1 MRGFLSNNFIV
12 WLAIGGAIIAL
23 PETALSFDPD
33 PVAKVIEPGDREI
46 ELAVQDLASDQYLV
60 RERASRLLGGSGTR
74 AVKALAAGIDSEH
87 LEVACRAVA
96 ILQGLYL
103 NTDDVTSSS
112 AEDLLEKF
120 SESPNRPVARRALSA
135 LGSQEAVR
143 QERAKKRIE
152 ELGGEVSFDGPQTA
166 MFRINNFQ
174 NGVAPVD
181 NVIIEP
187 DWKGGDAGL
196 LLIRRLGD
204 VRTLYLVNDPPVSA
218 EAVKRLE
225 ESMPGLKRQNRGG
238 KLGMAGQTHKLGALI
253 SMIPENS
260 PAVRAGLKVGDLIRK
275 YDGQPLMN
283 EGQGSKGWELLIE
296 LNLKRKPGDKVRLE
310 ILRDSQ
316 EEDDEDDPPKGT
328 NRKPPKIVQIE
339 VADPRDPDKLRSI
352 EFVVKDVE
360 LTLGSWKKPAAK

>member
-1 MRGFLSNNFIV
+1 MRGFLSNNFV
-12 WLAIGGAIIAL
+12 VCLAIGAGLIAL
-23 PETALSFDPD
+23 PATAMGFDP
-33 PVAKVIEPGDREI
+33 EPTVKASEPSDREI
-46 ELAVQDLASDQYLV
+46 ELAVRDLASDEYVV

-103 NTDDVTSSS
+103 NTDDITSSS

-152 ELGGEVSFDGPQTA
+152 ELGGEVSFDGPKTA
-166 MFRINNFQ
+166 MFRANNFPG
-174 NGVAPVD
+174 GVAR
-181 NVIIEP
+181 IESVAIEA
-187 DWKGGDAGL
+187 DWKGGDEGL
-196 LLIRRLGD
+196 LLIRRLGA
-204 VRTLYLVNDPPVSA
+204 VRVVYLANSPPVSP
-218 EAVKRLE
+218 EAIKLLR
-225 ESMPGLKRQNRGG
+225 ESMPGLEVLPRGG
-238 KLGMAGQTHKLGALI
+238 KLGMKGQTHKLGVLI
-253 SMIPENS
+253 IEIQEES
-260 PAVRAGLKVGDLIRK
+260 AATRAGLTAGDIVTR
-275 YDGQPLMN
+275 YDGQPMIN
-283 EGQGSKGWELLIE
+283 DGVGAKGWELLIE
-296 LNLKRKPGDKVRLE
+296 LNLKKKPGDKVRLE

-316 EEDDEDDPPKGT
+316 EEDDDDPPKGT

-339 VADPRDPDKLRSI
+339 VADPRDPDKLRTI

-360 LTLGSWKKPAAK
+360 LTLGSWKRTVAK